1 MKRYISLEERT
12 INQLYQDVNSLY
24 NMHKSE
30 FSKLKDLIDFIV
42 SKLHISPGVI
52 MQILQS
58 L

>member
-12 INQLYQDVNSLY
+12 INQLYQDVNRLY